1 MVYKIASRFGYVLAA
16 MAVVVAAALSFTDCQ
31 QMDIHS
37 GRVRWAKEIFGLPM
51 LYFYEQSCFADK
63 VELFD
68 MQTDS
73 KAVWVTDSRISPW
86 FTIDNSRNQFYGLVW
101 NCNMACRL
109 MDSNYVSVQ
118 GQKTYI
124 AYTLQQLAEKQR
136 SASESFSARDLIDLC
151 GGVISVQEQVVS
163 IPLTADTG
171 NLLEY
176 YIESQYAPLL
186 EENFYHPNRE
196 TRSEASLF

>member
-1 MVYKIASRFGYVLAA
+1 MTFKIASRFGYVLAA

-109 MDSNYVSVQ
+109 MDSNFVSVQ

-124 AYTLQQLAEKQR
+124 AYTLQQLSEKQ
-136 SASESFSARDLIDLC
+136 SSPSESFSARDLIDLC

-163 IPLTADTG
+163 IPLTPDVG
-171 NLLEY
+171 NLLEF

-186 EENFYHPNRE
+186 EENFYYPNRE
-196 TRSEASLF
+196 TKQEASLF

>member
-1 MVYKIASRFGYVLAA
+1 
-16 MAVVVAAALSFTDCQ
+16 
-31 QMDIHS
+31 MDIHS

-124 AYTLQQLAEKQR
+124 AYTLQQLAEKQS
-136 SASESFSARDLIDLC
+136 SASETFSARDLIDLC

-163 IPLTADTG
+163 IPLTPDTG

-186 EENFYHPNRE
+186 EENFYYPNRE
-196 TRSEASLF
+196 TRSKASLF

>member
-1 MVYKIASRFGYVLAA
+1 MIYKIASRFGYVLAA
-16 MAVVVAAALSFTDCQ
+16 MAVVVAAAMSFTDCQ

-86 FTIDNSRNQFYGLVW
+86 FSIDNSRNQFYGLVW

-109 MDSNYVSVQ
+109 MDSNFVSVQ

-124 AYTLQQLAEKQR
+124 AYTLQQLSEIQR
-136 SASESFSARDLIDLC
+136 SATTQFSARDVIDLC

-163 IPLTADTG
+163 LPLTADTG

-186 EENFYHPNRE
+186 EENFYYPNRE